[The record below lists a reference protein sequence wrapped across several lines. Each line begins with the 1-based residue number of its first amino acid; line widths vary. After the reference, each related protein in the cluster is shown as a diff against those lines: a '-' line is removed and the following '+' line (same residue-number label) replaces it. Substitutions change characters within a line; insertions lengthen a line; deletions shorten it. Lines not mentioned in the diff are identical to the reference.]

1 MDRASQQISL
11 RGISTCANRRCDS
24 LPKFSLN
31 GRGMSHSDLNRGTAF
46 LMDAVMRGL
55 ITGIDAAIALHAGAV
70 TLNDSAILI
79 DAFPRA
85 IEKDRRVNCPHEES
99 KHVFYGAF
107 AGAGCP

>member
-1 MDRASQQISL
+1 
-11 RGISTCANRRCDS
+11 
-24 LPKFSLN
+24 
-31 GRGMSHSDLNRGTAF
+31 
-46 LMDAVMRGL
+46 MDAVMRGL

-85 IEKDRRVNCPHEES
+85 IEKDRRVNCLHEET